1 VLEGESSPKPVENCR
16 PAREHSMDHHIE
28 EAELHSLPS
37 NAVEK
42 IVNRVLRA
50 SRQNSGLSKQPLS
63 MAEIISRME
72 SPVGP
77 RETVLRVGSLELD
90 LIDRT
95 AKRGNRLIHLR
106 PREFQLL
113 KYMMQRSDQLLTR
126 ANLIKDVWHYKFV
139 PETNLVDVHMGLLRR
154 KVDGSNDDP
163 MIRNVRGEGFV
174 LSATNNPLRE
184 TDDRRAPRVPW
195 AQLKD
200 IALSRESIRSSYP
213 QAALRERI
221 RLHITLVIF
230 TGYLQRTC

>member
-1 VLEGESSPKPVENCR
+1 
-16 PAREHSMDHHIE
+16 MDYHID
-28 EAELHSLPS
+28 EADIHSLLS

-42 IVNRVLRA
+42 MVNQALGA

-63 MAEIISRME
+63 VVEIISRME
-72 SPVGP
+72 SSVRSPVEL

-95 AKRGNRLIHLR
+95 AKRGNRQIDLR

-126 ANLIKDVWHYKFV
+126 AALIKDVWHYKFV
-139 PETNLVDVHMGLLRR
+139 PKTNRIDVHMGRLRR

-174 LSATNNPLRE
+174 LSATPALSKTLPGLR
-184 TDDRRAPRVPW
+184 RLKQRAPTPTTSNNV
-195 AQLKD
+195 
-200 IALSRESIRSSYP
+200 
-213 QAALRERI
+213 
-221 RLHITLVIF
+221 
-230 TGYLQRTC
+230 